1 MRILIGN
8 KCVAAAVSSSIN
20 LKLGIADISTKDID
34 NDWVKNFPTGHSWSG
49 SVDALVTNG
58 RYDEATV
65 KTDTEL
71 PGSGGEVFKSTKD
84 FVVQPGFTI
93 FAEGEAEVGFSE
105 NDDPVTTL
113 HGGVADY
120 TNTGSE
126 AQTLNV
132 NSDTENVSINV
143 YMLDPARM
151 DCAAVVQAA
160 KAGTP
165 VTVKF
170 SITGGRD
177 NVVEEETLMQGTA
190 IMSDLTLT
198 AANRDVSKYT
208 VQLTGTGELELVE
221 E

>member
-1 MRILIGN
+1 MIAN
-8 KCVAAAVSSSIN
+8 KCVAAATSCNVSIQTNFS
-20 LKLGIADISTKDID
+20 DISTKDSD
-34 NDWVKNFPTGHSWSG
+34 NDWAENFPTGHSWSG

-84 FVVQPGFTI
+84 FIVQPGCTI
-93 FAEGEAEVGFSE
+93 YAEGDAEVGFSE

-113 HGGVADY
+113 HGGVVDY

-170 SITGGRD
+170 SVTGGRN
-177 NVVEEETLMQGTA
+177 NVVEEQTLVQGTA